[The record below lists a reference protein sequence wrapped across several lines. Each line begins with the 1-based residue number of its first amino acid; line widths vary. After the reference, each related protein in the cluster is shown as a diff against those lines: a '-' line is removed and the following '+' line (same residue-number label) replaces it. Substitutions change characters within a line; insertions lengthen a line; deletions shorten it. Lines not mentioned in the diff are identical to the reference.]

1 VGGGAVSTTN
11 QVNYEL
17 SFTETVVSQDV
28 LGLVSLFTGVYTSI
42 GSIPGDQTGNT
53 VVAGNYTDVLTATV
67 EF

>member
-1 VGGGAVSTTN
+1 M
-11 QVNYEL
+11 
-17 SFTETVVSQDV
+17 VSQDV
-28 LGLVSLFTGVYTSI
+28 LGLVNLFTGVYTSI